1 MLGAQSR
8 GCLRPS
14 GQTTAGPVNHLT
26 DPIPIDTTAFPKFTH
41 CLNPV
46 RIGFLESIIA
56 KDGAC
61 VSNCV
66 SNAGPHPAGVR
77 LMALS

>member
-8 GCLRPS
+8 DLLRPS
-14 GQTTAGPVNHLT
+14 GQTTAGFVNHLT
-26 DPIPIDTTAFPKFTH
+26 DPIPIDTTAFPNFTR
-41 CLNPV
+41 CLDPV

-61 VSNCV
+61 ASG
-66 SNAGPHPAGVR
+66 AGLHPAGVR
-77 LMALS
+77 LMAPS

>member
-8 GCLRPS
+8 GRLRPS
-14 GQTTAGPVNHLT
+14 GQSTAGLVNHLT

-41 CLNPV
+41 CLDPV

-56 KDGAC
+56 KDDACASGA
-61 VSNCV
+61 
-66 SNAGPHPAGVR
+66 GLHPAGER
-77 LMALS
+77 LMAPS

>member
-8 GCLRPS
+8 GRLRPS
-14 GQTTAGPVNHLT
+14 GQTTAGLVNHLT

-41 CLNPV
+41 CPDSV
-46 RIGFLESIIA
+46 QIGFLESIIA
-56 KDGAC
+56 KDTAYESGAG
-61 VSNCV
+61 S
-66 SNAGPHPAGVR
+66 HPAGVK

>member
-8 GCLRPS
+8 GRLRPS
-14 GQTTAGPVNHLT
+14 GQTTAGLVNHLT

-41 CLNPV
+41 CLDPV

-56 KDGAC
+56 KDDTYASG
-61 VSNCV
+61 
-66 SNAGPHPAGVR
+66 AGPHPAGAR